1 MRVFLLQHWRDA
13 SGAAHKLANVDRILR
28 KPLPTTLATYEVAL
42 TLMPREFFLQDT
54 GFSALPAILL
64 SALKLQVLREF
75 FLRDTTFLA
84 LPAPFQF
91 ALKLMLREVFLQERF
106 SARTHGTF
114 SYRSHDN
121 YPIRPYANSGRIP

>member
-1 MRVFLLQHWRDA
+1 MRVPPLQHRRDA
-13 SGAAHKLANVDRILR
+13 SGAAHKLANMNIILR
-28 KPLPTTLATYEVAL
+28 KPPPKTLAIYEVAL

-64 SALKLQVLREF
+64 SSLKLLVLRVL
-75 FLRDTTFLA
+75 FLRDTTFLS

-106 SARTHGTF
+106 SAPMALFPTTVVI
-114 SYRSHDN
+114 
-121 YPIRPYANSGRIP
+121 PIP